1 MENKKKTKTY
11 LIQDHYLYKIFG
23 TKTFKICPQVG
34 GKWEGMAPRVS
45 HV

>member
-1 MENKKKTKTY
+1 MENKKNKNILNTGSLT
-11 LIQDHYLYKIFG
+11 LQILG

-34 GKWEGMAPRVS
+34 GKWEDMVPRVS